1 MRKIFSRTLV
11 AASLAISSIGLANVA
26 HATDAVGIARDFFD
40 DATITTQIKGKYA
53 ADEAV
58 RALGIGVE
66 TNDGVVQLSGFSRG
80 EREKTR
86 AEELARQVKGVTDV
100 HNDIVIKPSAVPD

>member
-1 MRKIFSRTLV
+1 MRTILSQTLLV
-11 AASLAISSIGLANVA
+11 AGLALASVGVVNVV
-26 HATDAVGIARDFFD
+26 HAADAADAVGAVREYVD

-66 TNDGVVQLSGFSRG
+66 TKDGVVQLSGFSRG

-86 AEELARQVKGVTDV
+86 AAELARQVSGVKEV
-100 HNDIVIKPSAVPD
+100 HNDIVIKP